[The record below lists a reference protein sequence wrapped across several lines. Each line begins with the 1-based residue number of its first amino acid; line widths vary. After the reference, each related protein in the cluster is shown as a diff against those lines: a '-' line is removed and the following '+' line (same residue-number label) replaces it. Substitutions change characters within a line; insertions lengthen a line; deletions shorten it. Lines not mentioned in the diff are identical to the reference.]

1 MVFSIKWKWLLLF
14 SHRVMP
20 NSLRP
25 NELQLAS
32 LPCPSLSPEVC
43 SNLCPLSWWFH
54 PTILSCVTPFS
65 SCPQSFPASGSFPVN
80 RLFTY
85 WSFSFSPSSEYIFMV
100 DFLKDWL
107 VWVSCSLRDSQE
119 SSQAPQF
126 ESINTLVFSLLYG
139 PTLTSVHDYWKNH
152 SFDYMDLCQESDVSA
167 F

>member
-1 MVFSIKWKWLLLF
+1 MSD
-14 SHRVMP
+14 
-20 NSLRP
+20 SLRP
-25 NELQLAS
+25 HRLQHTRL
-32 LPCPSLSPEVC
+32 LGPGVC
-43 SNLCPLSWWFH
+43 SNSCPLSQWYH
-54 PTILSCVTPFS
+54 PTISSSLVSFS

-80 RLFTY
+80 WLFTY

-139 PTLTSVHDYWKNH
+139 PTLTSVHDYWKDH
-152 SFDYMDLCQESDVSA
+152 SFDCLDLWQPSNVSA
-167 F
+167 FSYAV